1 MKNENDLRVR
11 ANFFGRF
18 MVYLS
23 FILIIPIFI
32 YIGSRNNFSK
42 MDVKIDEAASG
53 IDVQLKR
60 RRDTLTKLIDSVKG
74 SMDFEKETM
83 ERITR
88 LRTFNF
94 EGASMDEKSKAYS
107 RLNSVTKD
115 LNVTLEAYP
124 NLKST
129 EAVVEFQKSTR
140 IIEDDIAASRRIY
153 NQNISV
159 FNQKCRTWPS
169 NVAAYNMHLE
179 MKLFFEVTSE
189 DRADVKVDF

>member
-1 MKNENDLRVR
+1 MKNESDLKVR

-83 ERITR
+83 EKITR

-107 RLNSVTKD
+107 RLKQRNKRLKRNFRSLPKFKINRSCCGIPKINS
-115 LNVTLEAYP
+115 YYWGWYC
-124 NLKST
+124 
-129 EAVVEFQKSTR
+129 R
-140 IIEDDIAASRRIY
+140 ITPY
-153 NQNISV
+153 LQP
-159 FNQKCRTWPS
+159 K
-169 NVAAYNMHLE
+169 H
-179 MKLFFEVTSE
+179 
-189 DRADVKVDF
+189 